1 MYIYTYNL
9 QDALINTFHD
19 SSFSPCSIGIQIWAI
34 DSPIGDPLCAF
45 LPDGVSRYK
54 PLSLIGACLTS
65 EVDIV
70 HSSTLL
76 SIFTGIDAVY
86 RLPVYGRTEEAVLL
100 VFLSGQFRLHKHL
113 RARSRRGRHF
123 HRRGRHYIVIIPGP
137 RIQFWLRLTIQNGLK
152 FYQDSK

>member
-45 LPDGVSRYK
+45 LPDGASRYK

-76 SIFTGIDAVY
+76 SIFTGIGAVY
-86 RLPVYGRTEEAVLL
+86 RSMEELKKQ
-100 VFLSGQFRLHKHL
+100 FLSSCPVNF
-113 RARSRRGRHF
+113 ACIS
-123 HRRGRHYIVIIPGP
+123 ISGP
-137 RIQFWLRLTIQNGLK
+137 VPDVADTSIDVADTT
-152 FYQDSK
+152 